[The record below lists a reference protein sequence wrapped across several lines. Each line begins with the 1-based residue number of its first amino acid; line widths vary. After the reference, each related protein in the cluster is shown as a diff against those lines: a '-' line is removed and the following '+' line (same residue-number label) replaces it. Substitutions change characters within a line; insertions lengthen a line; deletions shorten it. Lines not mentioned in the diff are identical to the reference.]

1 MPNYSETKR
10 YIKSFAKLSEGW
22 HFGEGK
28 APSDT
33 DIRIM
38 SGLLLKARLLGFVVF
53 EAFPGVDGEIQLAIY
68 DGDNFYSI
76 TIEPNA
82 ESKFTVSYEKEQT
95 EVFFQEHA
103 TFYDVV
109 ARLEEFS
116 FQPWNTPESFTHAIS
131 RSLTASPA
139 TLPSR
144 THPMAQ
150 ESPALESTARLP
162 KADQSVATSHASMED
177 LLAAIQSSIGSCRI
191 ALP

>member
-1 MPNYSETKR
+1 MPNYSETER

-28 APSDT
+28 PPSNT

-38 SGLLLKARLLGFVVF
+38 SALLLRARLLGFTVF

-82 ESKFTVSYEKEQT
+82 EFTVLYEREQT

-103 TFYDVV
+103 TFYDVL

-116 FQPWNTPESFTHAIS
+116 FQPWNTPESFTQVIF
-131 RSLTASPA
+131 RSLTVSPA
-139 TLPSR
+139 TSPSR

-150 ESPALESTARLP
+150 ESPASKSNVHLP
-162 KADQSVATSHASMED
+162 KADQSAATSPVSMESV
-177 LLAAIQSSIGSCRI
+177 LVAIQSSIGSYQTI
-191 ALP
+191 LP